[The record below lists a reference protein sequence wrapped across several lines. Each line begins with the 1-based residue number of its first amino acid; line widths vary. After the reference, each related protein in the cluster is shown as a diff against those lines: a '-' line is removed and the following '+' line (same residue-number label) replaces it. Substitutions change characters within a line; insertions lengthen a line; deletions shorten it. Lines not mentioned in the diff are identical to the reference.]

1 MKRDVLNKII
11 KINSLVMVTGL
22 LYIVQNWTI
31 GRLSFFEEA
40 YLYKPILLKEV
51 IFLIT
56 SIALS
61 LILFDW
67 SMVGSQKRD

>member
-40 YLYKPILLKEV
+40 YLCKHILLKEV